1 MKIDSIKE
9 HLDKINNI
17 LKDAKGSIAFISDP
31 AIERTCNECLKQVI
45 YMENLSDVQALDESE
60 LYINDA
66 LDELIWLKDHLEDE
80 NV

>member
-1 MKIDSIKE
+1 MTVE
-9 HLDKINNI
+9 QLDKVINI

-31 AIERTCNECLKQVI
+31 SIERTCNECLKQVI